1 MQNSS
6 PLFSVIVPIYGVEKY
21 LPQCINSILNQS
33 FEDFEL
39 ILVDDGSKD
48 SCPEI
53 CDDFAKKDTR
63 IQVIH
68 KKNGG
73 LVSARQAGVEVAK
86 GKYVACVDGD
96 DWISAD
102 YLSLFADAI
111 KTTGADILCSG
122 SIWWASEDD
131 KKIIPFPLKSGLYE
145 KEEIEKEVFPWLIE
159 DQKGR
164 YFPNNLWAKV
174 FTLQV
179 YKQQQLLVNTF
190 VKIGE
195 DSACVK
201 PCIYRANKLMIL
213 PDCTYYY
220 RQIQSSM
227 TKNKKPFDWDVPEII
242 ARHFEQTIPMGKS
255 DFQQQVYRNCVHNLF
270 NVVLSQFYQNKSYK
284 QIKDEIKHEIERPY
298 YKNAINQA
306 RFSFGTKGWLASKLL
321 KNKFCFLIKILN
333 SLR

>member
-21 LPQCINSILNQS
+21 LPQCINSVLNQS

-53 CDDFAKKDTR
+53 CDNFAKKDSR
-63 IQVIH
+63 IQVVH
-68 KKNGG
+68 KKNEGI
-73 LVSARQAGVEVAK
+73 VKARQSGVELAK
-86 GKYVACVDGD
+86 GEYIAFVDGD
-96 DWISAD
+96 DWVSSD
-102 YLSLFADAI
+102 YLSLFAESI
-111 KTTGADILCSG
+111 KTTESDILCSG
-122 SIWWASEDD
+122 SIWWVSEDD
-131 KKIIPFPLKSGLYE
+131 KKIIPFPLESGLYE

-164 YFPNNLWAKV
+164 YFPNSLWAKV
-174 FTLQV
+174 FKLRL
-179 YKQQQLLVNTF
+179 YKQYQLVNDF
-190 VKIGE
+190 VQIGE

-201 PCIYRANKLMIL
+201 PCVFHAKKLMIL
-213 PDCTYYY
+213 PECNYYY
-220 RQIQSSM
+220 RQIQSSI
-227 TKNKKPFDWDVPEII
+227 TKNKKNFDWNGPEII
-242 ARHFEQTIPMGKS
+242 AQHFEKTIPMTDM

-270 NVVLSQFYQNKSYK
+270 NVVLSQFYQNKTYK

-321 KNKFCFLIKILN
+321 KNKFCFIIKILN